1 MVLLPILEKSMTKIS
16 KKQEIRK
23 QVYALRK
30 AMPKEEWEA
39 KSKSIA
45 KTLQQTS
52 AYKSARS
59 IYCYVDY
66 NHEVGTRS
74 LILDAWKAGKKVYVP
89 KVLGKEMEF
98 FEISAFSDLAA
109 GCKGILEPKEDLEQ
123 IAKGKEGLMILPGVA
138 FDKNCHRVGYGGG
151 FYDRYLACHLNL
163 KKIAIAFSCQI
174 FEEIPWEEFDISPD
188 MIITEED
195 IYGNPT

>member
-74 LILDAWKAGKKVYVP
+74 LILDAWKAGKKYMFQ
-89 KVLGKEMEF
+89 KF
-98 FEISAFSDLAA
+98 
-109 GCKGILEPKEDLEQ
+109 
-123 IAKGKEGLMILPGVA
+123 
-138 FDKNCHRVGYGGG
+138 
-151 FYDRYLACHLNL
+151 
-163 KKIAIAFSCQI
+163 
-174 FEEIPWEEFDISPD
+174 WEKRWNFLR
-188 MIITEED
+188 
-195 IYGNPT
+195 